1 MTQSPSDDGRR
12 PLESETSVLVPVAG
26 GVELRCLVRRG
37 GDGAPLLLV
46 HGLASNA
53 RLWDE
58 VAAIT
63 AGAGHDSVAVDQRGH
78 GRSTKTDRG
87 YDFATLAAD
96 LAAVIDQTLRSPV
109 AVIGQSWGGNVV
121 LELAALR
128 PDLVSGVALVDG
140 GFLRLA
146 DDFASWEV
154 AAEALAPP
162 SFAGVTFEELE
173 RMAEG
178 RLHGFPSSA
187 VRAQLANFE
196 ATEEGA
202 VRARLRRDHHMM
214 ILRKLWEHDA
224 DVIGAAVRAP
234 ILVLAVDQDSKSK
247 RQRVDAFAAATNAEV
262 MWLEGHHDIH
272 AQQPQVVAAALL
284 DFVRVLP

>member
-1 MTQSPSDDGRR
+1 M
-12 PLESETSVLVPVAG
+12 
-26 GVELRCLVRRG
+26 
-37 GDGAPLLLV
+37 LLV

-58 VAAIT
+58 VAAIM
-63 AGAGHDSVAVDQRGH
+63 AGAGHDCVAVDQRGH
-78 GRSTKTDRG
+78 GRSTQTERG
-87 YDFATLAAD
+87 YDFATLVAD

-109 AVIGQSWGGNVV
+109 AAVGQSWGGNVV

-146 DDFASWEV
+146 DGFASWEV

-173 RMAEG
+173 TMAADRM
-178 RLHGFPSSA
+178 HGFPSSA
-187 VRAQLANFE
+187 VAAQLANFE
-196 ATEEGA
+196 APEDGT
-202 VRARLRRDHHMM
+202 ARPRLHRSHHMT
-214 ILRKLWEHDA
+214 ILRNLWEHDP
-224 DVIGAAVRAP
+224 DVVGAAVRAP
-234 ILVLAVDQDSKSK
+234 ILVLAVDHDSTSK
-247 RQRVDAFAAATNAEV
+247 RQRVGAFAAATGAEV
-262 MWLEGHHDIH
+262 MWLNGHHDIH

-284 DFVRVLP
+284 DFVRVVK